1 MKSISPGDVY
11 LTTPALKT
19 ESGKETKMTKDIS
32 CWMGTVS
39 QRPVVILREPK
50 AWDRFNT
57 VTVVAGFSN
66 DGPSISCNVEGI
78 YGVELNKYK
87 YEWYP
92 HMVFTIPVNRLCRF
106 LGRLTNRELND
117 LLYASNWINNVNM
130 QENPEKYPVPPVYET
145 AEMYV
150 DEYEN
155 AKYDSPNGIIV
166 SDNLKMVDKNL
177 PEEYQGQYFE
187 LDSND
192 IPRRFRPEYNGYH
205 RRIKVDKNRYLLKEE
220 EQPKEDIKK
229 ELPVTLEPSVSSS
242 NVVTTTPREKKEFVV
257 TEDMVPIPE
266 PDKRLDDL
274 ENYSKYTTFDPLTVY
289 NYMQSHKIDYPTNL
303 DTLPKAPPI
312 DMCKNFMNNYICSF
326 SPNVRKSIIHV
337 HEKLTPFDYYI
348 LTHAGTHAIAKIFGV
363 QMTDAS
369 LIRQCYADIDLT
381 YRSIHTMFERKET
394 QE

>member
-19 ESGKETKMTKDIS
+19 QSGKETKMTKDIS

-177 PEEYQGQYFE
+177 PEEYQGCYFE

-192 IPRRFRPEYNGYH
+192 IPRRFRPEYDGYH
-205 RRIKVDKNRYLLKEE
+205 RRIKVDKKRYLLKE
-220 EQPKEDIKK
+220 EQPKEDIKE
-229 ELPVTLEPSVSSS
+229 ELHPTLELSVSSS
-242 NVVTTTPREKKEFVV
+242 NDVTTTAREKKEFVV
-257 TEDMVPIPE
+257 TEDMVPISE
-266 PDKRLDDL
+266 PDNRLDDL

-289 NYMQSHKIDYPTNL
+289 NYIQSHKIDYPTNL
-303 DTLPKAPPI
+303 DTLPEVPSV
-312 DMCKNFMNNYICSF
+312 DMCMNFMNNYMRDF
-326 SPNVRKSIIHV
+326 SPNVRKNIFHV

-348 LTHAGTHAIAKIFGV
+348 LTHAGTHAIAKILSV

-381 YRSIHTMFERKET
+381 YKIITRNV
-394 QE
+394 

>member
-19 ESGKETKMTKDIS
+19 QSGKETKMTKDIS

-150 DEYEN
+150 DDYEN
-155 AKYDSPNGIIV
+155 MKYDSPNGIIV
-166 SDNLKMVDKNL
+166 SDNLKIIDKNL
-177 PEEYQGQYFE
+177 PEEYQGYYFE
-187 LDSND
+187 LDSNT

-205 RRIKVDKNRYLLKEE
+205 GRIKVDKERHLPKED
-220 EQPKEDIKK
+220 KEDIKE
-229 ELPVTLEPSVSSS
+229 ELPPTLEPSVSSS
-242 NVVTTTPREKKEFVV
+242 NDVTPAPREKMEFVV
-257 TEDMVPIPE
+257 TEDMVPILE
-266 PDKRLDDL
+266 PDSRLDDL
-274 ENYSKYTTFDPLTVY
+274 ENYSKYTSFDPLTVY

-303 DTLPKAPPI
+303 DTLPEVPSVDI
-312 DMCKNFMNNYICSF
+312 FIYTMNNNYAKKL
-326 SPNVRKSIIHV
+326 SPKVSKDIIHV

-348 LTHAGTHAIAKIFGV
+348 LTHAGTHMIAKILGV
-363 QMTDAS
+363 QMSDAS
-369 LIRQCYADIDLT
+369 LIRQCYADIFAITTVNDHT
-381 YRSIHTMFERKET
+381 YKIITHNS
-394 QE
+394 